1 MKISASIL
9 SIKEDIKSKVKEL
22 DNLNV
27 DYMHLDIMDGKFVSN
42 KTRSFKEIYDDIKD
56 VSKPLDVHLMV
67 SDIKDY
73 IDKYA
78 LLNPEFITFHI
89 EATDNPM
96 DIINY
101 IKAKNIKVG
110 ISIKPNTDFE
120 DLGPYLNDIDLI
132 LVMSVEPGRGG
143 QKFIDEIE
151 EKIDELRLLKN
162 AYNYPYLIEV
172 DGGINDKTV
181 YKCLNADI
189 LVVGSYITNSDNYKE
204 KINIIKEKIRK

>member
-56 VSKPLDVHLMV
+56 ISKPLDVHLMV

-89 EATDNPM
+89 EATDNPI